1 MRKSLK
7 RVLMERD
14 GVTSAE
20 ADELIEAAREECYEL
35 IEAGAMMEAMDI
47 CETHFGLEP
56 DYLDDLGII

>member
-7 RVLMERD
+7 QVLMDRD
-14 GVTSAE
+14 GISPEE
-20 ADELIEAAREECYEL
+20 ADELIDAARDECYEL

-47 CETHFGLEP
+47 CEYHFGLEP

>member
-20 ADELIEAAREECYEL
+20 ADELIEAARDECYEL
-35 IEAGAMMEAMDI
+35 IEAGAMTEAMDI
-47 CETHFGLEP
+47 CEAHFGLEP